1 MDESRD
7 REELG
12 EGTVLSPEELDFTEE
27 EKVEELDESR
37 FVIGAE
43 GRPEIENKDEYE
55 ARETENDETNT
66 NVVSAEQGEPASQKD
81 DQAPAPE
88 AGGSQADPA
97 PRSRQEPQQLELRGS
112 DVKRWITANL
122 RRTESQYAYRL
133 AAKTGDDVSHQ
144 ELASDDIGMAFD
156 GLLMWYAQQVGDG
169 TALEDTLGILLAE
182 SNIRVRFP
190 VVGMISYLEKH
201 DLSPDDSI
209 GELLSVIREHDGL
222 VFPRGRQR

>member
-1 MDESRD
+1 MDEPRD
-7 REELG
+7 HEELG
-12 EGTVLSPEELDFTEE
+12 EGSVLSPEELDFTEE
-27 EKVEELDESR
+27 EEVEELNESR

-43 GRPEIENKDEYE
+43 GQPQVENKAEYE
-55 ARETENDETNT
+55 AREAEAENANT
-66 NVVSAEQGEPASQKD
+66 NVVSAEEGDTASQTNDRDRPAEAEQRQSEPAARSRSEGEP
-81 DQAPAPE
+81 
-88 AGGSQADPA
+88 
-97 PRSRQEPQQLELRGS
+97 LELTGT

-122 RRTESQYAYRL
+122 ERTDSQYAYRL

-169 TALEDTLGILLAE
+169 TAVEDTLGILLAE

-190 VVGMISYLEKH
+190 LIGMISYLEKH
-201 DLSPDDSI
+201 DLSPEDSI
-209 GELLSVIREHDGL
+209 GDLLSVIREHDGL

>member
-1 MDESRD
+1 MDEPRD

-12 EGTVLSPEELDFTEE
+12 EGSVLSPEELDFTEE
-27 EKVEELDESR
+27 EEVEELDESR

-43 GRPEIENKDEYE
+43 GQPQIENKEEFE
-55 ARETENDETNT
+55 AREAEAENSNT
-66 NVVSAEQGEPASQKD
+66 NVVSAEEGEPAPQTEAQ
-81 DQAPAPE
+81 DQTTEPEQRQSEPA
-88 AGGSQADPA
+88 A
-97 PRSRQEPQQLELRGS
+97 RSRSAQEPLELRGS

-122 RRTESQYAYRL
+122 ERTDSQYAYRL
-133 AAKTGDDVSHQ
+133 AAKTGDNVSHQ

-169 TALEDTLGILLAE
+169 TAVEDTLGILLAE

-190 VVGMISYLEKH
+190 LVGMISYLEKH
-201 DLSPDDSI
+201 DLSPEDSI
-209 GELLSVIREHDGL
+209 ADLLSVIREHDGL